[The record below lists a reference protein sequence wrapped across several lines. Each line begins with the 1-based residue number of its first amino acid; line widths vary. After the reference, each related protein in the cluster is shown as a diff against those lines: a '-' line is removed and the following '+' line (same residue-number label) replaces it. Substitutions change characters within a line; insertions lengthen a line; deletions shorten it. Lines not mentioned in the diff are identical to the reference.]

1 MWFVSFVSWKLCYS
15 AGPDWPLVCYR
26 VQQMP
31 LDSARSAGSNV
42 NAYLLMED
50 TVLGFGMRV
59 NSERWV
65 DGSCII
71 AFVTTVELARKV
83 GM

>member
-1 MWFVSFVSWKLCYS
+1 
-15 AGPDWPLVCYR
+15 
-26 VQQMP
+26 MP

-59 NSERWV
+59 NTERWV

-71 AFVTTVELARKV
+71 AFRNNCGTGEESRYVVNEDE
-83 GM
+83 